1 MSPQPPTAHPEPA
14 VRREVL
20 LDAPVDDVWR
30 ALADDAG
37 LAGWLADE
45 VDLDVVP
52 GATGTVRDAGGPPRP
67 VRVDEVREGRGLS
80 LVWSDEADV
89 ETLVDIA
96 LAPADAPGAGRGR
109 TRVVIVELPVVAVSA
124 VSIGADRSLVGV
136 AGPGSASA
144 GGAATASASAGRALA
159 GVR

>member
-1 MSPQPPTAHPEPA
+1 MSPQPPTDHPEPA

-37 LAGWLADE
+37 LTGWLADE
-45 VDLDVVP
+45 VDLDVVA
-52 GATGTVRDAGGPPRP
+52 GATGTVRDAGGPLRP

-80 LVWSDEADV
+80 LVWSDEDEV

-96 LAPADAPGAGRGR
+96 LAPADSAGTSRGR
-109 TRVVIVELPVVAVSA
+109 TRVVVVELPVVAVSA
-124 VSIGADRSLVGV
+124 VTVQAARVLVGI
-136 AGPGSASA
+136 PG
-144 GGAATASASAGRALA
+144 GGAPSAAASASAGRVLA

>member
-1 MSPQPPTAHPEPA
+1 MSPQPPTDHPEPA

-45 VDLDVVP
+45 VDLDVTP
-52 GATGTVRDAGGPPRP
+52 GATGTVRDAGGPLRP
-67 VRVDEVREGRGLS
+67 VRVDEVRAGRGLS
-80 LVWSDEADV
+80 LVWSDAAHV

-96 LAPADAPGAGRGR
+96 LTPADDDAGR
-109 TRVVIVELPVVAVSA
+109 TRVVVVELPVVAVAA
-124 VSIGADRSLVGV
+124 VCVGAGRSLVG
-136 AGPGSASA
+136 AASGGGSSA
-144 GGAATASASAGRALA
+144 GATASAGRALA

>member
-1 MSPQPPTAHPEPA
+1 MSPQAPPDPTDHPEPA

-30 ALADDAG
+30 AFSDDAG

-45 VDLDVVP
+45 VDLEVAP
-52 GATGTVRDAGGPPRP
+52 GASGTVRDGDGPDRP

-80 LVWSDEADV
+80 LVWADEAGV

-96 LAPADAPGAGRGR
+96 LTPAGAREGGPGR
-109 TRVVIVELPVVAVSA
+109 TRVVVVELPVVAVSA
-124 VSIGADRSLVGV
+124 VAVQAARILVG
-136 AGPGSASA
+136 APG
-144 GGAATASASAGRALA
+144 GGASSPTAAASSGRLLA
-159 GVR
+159 GAR

>member
-1 MSPQPPTAHPEPA
+1 MSPQPPTDHPEPA

-20 LDAPVDDVWR
+20 LDAPVDEVWR

-45 VDLDVVP
+45 VDLDVAP
-52 GATGTVRDAGGPPRP
+52 GATGTVRDAGGPLRP

-80 LVWSDEADV
+80 LVWSDEAEV

-96 LAPADAPGAGRGR
+96 LTPADAPDAGRGR
-109 TRVVIVELPVVAVSA
+109 TRVVVVELPVVAVSA
-124 VSIGADRSLVGV
+124 VSVQAARILVGTPGGG
-136 AGPGSASA
+136 GPS
-144 GGAATASASAGRALA
+144 ATASASAAGRALA